1 MSLTKRRE
9 MTEENLAAHQANGR
23 QAHGPVTAEGKA
35 NSAAANLRH
44 GFYSQSRAEVLLAL
58 GEEPADYLRLM
69 ESLHEDLHPRQGLED
84 QLVTNMGE
92 TLWGMRRAQRMRE
105 GLALKRIQ
113 IRAFGEQMTATAH
126 AAKAFENLEPFEQ
139 LRAALSRRDNGPT
152 EEEIESFVESRK
164 KDSSPETLDFISL
177 LNSLSE
183 PMEAAERK
191 AVLRQARS
199 QLTSLMDGCETAAW
213 TMARQAENIHSPE
226 NLAALMAPEGS
237 NALLLQKME
246 DSHLRRLWRLT
257 NTLMKIRQGG
267 LAPKDVKNED
277 RSGNV
282 YENKGTDD
290 IMSDQETDSSA

>member
-23 QAHGPVTAEGKA
+23 QAHGPVTPEGKA

-44 GFYSQSRAEVLLAL
+44 GFYSQSRAEVLIAL
-58 GEEPADYLRLM
+58 GEEPEDYLRLM
-69 ESLHEDLHPRQGLED
+69 ESLKEDLRPRQGLED
-84 QLVTNMGE
+84 QLVTSMGE
-92 TLWGMRRAQRMRE
+92 TLWGMQRAQRMRE

-113 IRAFGEQMTATAH
+113 IRSLGEQMTATAH

-152 EEEIESFVESRK
+152 AEEIESFVESRK
-164 KDSSPETLDFISL
+164 KDSSPETRDFILLLTSL
-177 LNSLSE
+177 NE

-191 AVLRQARS
+191 VALREARA
-199 QLTSLMDGCETAAW
+199 QLTRLMDGYESAAW
-213 TMARQAENIHSPE
+213 TMARQAEKVQSPE
-226 NLAALMAPEGS
+226 NLAALMAPDGS

-290 IMSDQETDSSA
+290 ILSDQETDRSA

>member
-1 MSLTKRRE
+1 

-23 QAHGPVTAEGKA
+23 QAQGPVTPEGKA

-44 GFYSQSRAEVLLAL
+44 GFYSQSRAEVLIAL
-58 GEEPADYLRLM
+58 GEDPEDYLCLM
-69 ESLHEDLHPRQGLED
+69 ESLKKDLHPREGLED

-113 IRAFGEQMTATAH
+113 VRALGEQMTATAH

-139 LRAALSRRDNGPT
+139 LRAALSRRDKGPT
-152 EEEIESFVESRK
+152 EEEIESFVESCK
-164 KDSSPETLDFISL
+164 KDSSPETRDFILLLTSL
-177 LNSLSE
+177 NE
-183 PMEAAERK
+183 PMETAERK
-191 AVLRQARS
+191 AALRQARV
-199 QLTSLMDGCETAAW
+199 QLTSLMDGYETAAW

-226 NLAALMAPEGS
+226 NLAALMAPDGS

-290 IMSDQETDSSA
+290 ILSDQETDSSA